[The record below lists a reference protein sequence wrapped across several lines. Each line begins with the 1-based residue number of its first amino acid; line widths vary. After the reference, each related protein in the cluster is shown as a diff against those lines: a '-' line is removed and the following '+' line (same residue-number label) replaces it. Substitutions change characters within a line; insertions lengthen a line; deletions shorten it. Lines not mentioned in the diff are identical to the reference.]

1 MTQVLSRATVGMILV
16 TGLALLAWAMTDT
29 KSAHAQPPNASE
41 QMVGANQLYEAGN
54 FQRAAEAYQQLV
66 DQGLR
71 DAALFYNL
79 GNAHYKQG
87 ELGLAVLNYRRA
99 ERLSPRDG
107 DIDANLEVV
116 LAQTADVLRSD
127 ESSTLADFVS
137 ARSWLT
143 VSEFSVA
150 VLVLWSLTALSI
162 LVMMFAR
169 NEGVRRDAGYT
180 VAVAGTLFVV
190 GAASFGG
197 RLLSEDSADEAVIL
211 AEKVEVMSGPGDQYV
226 AEFEL
231 HAGAETHLIEERGS
245 WARVALP
252 GDELQGWVPA
262 SAVEQVALR

>member
-16 TGLALLAWAMTDT
+16 TGLTLLAWAMTDT

-41 QMVGANQLYEAGN
+41 QMVGANQLYEASN

-169 NEGVRRDAGYT
+169 NEGVRRGAGYT
-180 VAVAGTLFVV
+180 VAVAGTLLVV

-197 RLLSEDSADEAVIL
+197 RLLSEGSANEAVIL
-211 AEKVEVMSGPGDQYV
+211 AETVEVMSGPGDQYV
-226 AEFEL
+226 TEFEL